1 MTTFPRGAKADLA
14 NVGCGRPFTVAI
26 DVTGADLVID
36 LACFGL
42 DARGKLSDERYLVFY
57 NQTASPCD
65 AVRMG
70 EVRGVRHFVVDVG
83 RLPASIDRLVFTA
96 TIDGPGTMRQL
107 GACSLSL
114 GDATFSFNGADF
126 DQGERAVMIGQLYRH
141 DGRWR
146 FGAVGEGFA
155 GGLAALLTHFG
166 ATVAE
171 PQAHRA
177 PARRVTLTKPEERH
191 TIALEKHVSAPAEL
205 IVHATWEENGDGRGD
220 NDDLDLRAGLL
231 LPDGRMH
238 LITAPDRPGDF
249 AAAPYVRHLG
259 DTRSASG
266 PQPMSETILVNPAI
280 ARLTGGRV
288 AVVFSVYSAVSNG
301 PVPVAS
307 LKPRMRMEYGSEH
320 VECAYDFATSRAA
333 RRKDIY
339 TYVIGVAIID
349 AESVVLTPGGQTS
362 GPGSEKTPWLTWQG
376 QDVAVTMDGQA
387 VFKGCRL
394 GSGAACRPNRRYS

>member
-1 MTTFPRGAKADLA
+1 MTTYPRGAKVGLADI
-14 NVGCGRPFTVAI
+14 GCDRPFTVAI
-26 DVTGADLVID
+26 DVTGAGLVID
-36 LACFGL
+36 VACFGL

-57 NQTASPCD
+57 NQAASPCN
-65 AVRMG
+65 AVRLG
-70 EVRGVRHFVVDVG
+70 QVRGLRHFAVDVG

-114 GDATFSFNGADF
+114 GDATFPFDGADF
-126 DQGERAVMIGQLYRH
+126 DQGERAVMIGQVYRH

-146 FGAVGEGFA
+146 FGAIAEGFA

-166 ATVAE
+166 GTVAE
-171 PQAHRA
+171 PQARQA
-177 PARRVTLTKPEERH
+177 PARRVTLTKPDERH
-191 TIALEKHVSAPAEL
+191 TITLEKHVSAPSEL
-205 IVHATWEENGDGRGD
+205 TVRAIWEDNGDGRGD

-231 LPDGRMH
+231 LPDGRMR
-238 LITAPDRPGDF
+238 LITAPDQPGDF

-259 DTRSASG
+259 DVRSASG

-288 AVVFSVYSAVSNG
+288 AVVFSVYSAVLNG

-307 LKPRMRMEYGSEH
+307 LRPRMRMEYGNEH
-320 VECAYDFATSRAA
+320 VECAYDFTTSRAA
-333 RRKDIY
+333 RRKDVY

-349 AESVVLTPGGQTS
+349 AETVVLAPGGQTS

-376 QDVAVTMDGQA
+376 QDVVITMDGQA
-387 VFKGCRL
+387 VFKGFRF
-394 GSGAACRPNRRYS
+394 GNDTACKPGRRYS